1 MTTRE
6 ELIDATTEVAPKRGR
21 GRPRKEQPGDIKLSR
36 EERVPLGGFRDI
48 LTLRNTDPNYHYYW
62 GIDESE
68 DGSQIARC
76 LQAGYVMVRPEEK
89 VTYGEASVYK
99 SNGLGSVIRVSAGGG
114 LYHYLMKLPMEFHL
128 DDQRRNAERVNQT
141 EQSLKN
147 QGGDTSGFYGD
158 VSIK

>member
-6 ELIDATTEVAPKRGR
+6 ELIEATTEVAPKRGR

-48 LTLRNTDPNYHYYW
+48 LTLRNTDPNYHYFW
-62 GIDESE
+62 ALDLSE

-76 LQAGYVMVRPEEK
+76 LQAGYVFVRPEEK
-89 VTYGEASVYK
+89 VTYGEASVYTTQ
-99 SNGLGSVIRVSAGGG
+99 GLGSVLRVPAGGG
-114 LYHYLMKLPMEFHL
+114 LNHYLMKLPMEFHKE
-128 DDQRRNAERVNQT
+128 DQERNANRINMT
-141 EQSLKN
+141 EQSLKE
-147 QGGDTSGFYGD
+147 QGTGTEGFYGG